1 VFDDYV
7 AVVYKDNVEL
17 SPRPFDFNTP
27 LGLFAQHYFYKQK
40 HARQYAQVAVSSWA
54 AVDQPSARCSVRNDN
69 SYLDKDLH
77 IGAYSDVKMAEQSD
91 SSGSGGSGSGGVVG
105 VIAAGMQHIKDIAT
119 GGNPFGSKET
129 GSDPQQQ
136 RQQHSASNTQP
147 KSGKISKGD
156 AIWDSGGY
164 RYKRVNGVLYRKK
177 IP

>member
-27 LGLFAQHYFYKQK
+27 LGLFAQHYFYKHK

-54 AVDQPSARCSVRNDN
+54 AADQPSARCSVRNDN

-77 IGAYSDVKMAEQSD
+77 IGAYSDIIKPAEQSD
-91 SSGSGGSGSGGVVG
+91 SSSSSSGGVVG
-105 VIAAGMQHIKDIAT
+105 VISAGMQHIKDMAT
-119 GGNPFGSKET
+119 GSNPFGSKET
-129 GSDPQQQ
+129 SSDPEQ
-136 RQQHSASNTQP
+136 RHHSPSNTQP
-147 KSGKISKGD
+147 KSSGKSSKGD